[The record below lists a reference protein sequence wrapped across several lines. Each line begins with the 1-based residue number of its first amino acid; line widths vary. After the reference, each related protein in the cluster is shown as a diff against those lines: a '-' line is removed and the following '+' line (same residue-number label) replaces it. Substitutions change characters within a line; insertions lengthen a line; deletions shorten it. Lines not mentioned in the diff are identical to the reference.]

1 MRNFKTGEGGKIQW
15 LSVLQGFSML
25 LVVVGHANVTG
36 VAKDSSHPFVA
47 SVEQII
53 YSFHMPLFML
63 ISGWLFY
70 FTELSKDRQYG
81 TMIKKK
87 FNRFG
92 MPFLFFTTSA
102 TVLKLIFAPLMKRAV
117 DMNEI
122 IDTFIL
128 FRSNPLGEMW
138 FIITLFIL
146 MTLYPLYKFA
156 LKEAYLEVLLLLSLI
171 VLYLYFP
178 SQITYFNLNNVAKM
192 MPFFFA
198 GVLICKYNLSDY
210 VDNIISCLLLGGAFA
225 ALTYFNIG
233 GGIYSLCIKFAGIA
247 FSFSLCRNIAKFYP
261 DLFSSFRNYTFQI
274 YLMGIFFQMAVNY
287 TFKFIG
293 IEVLYTP
300 LYFVSIFLALYAP
313 VCIAL
318 VVKRINNKLISSC
331 FGL

>member
-1 MRNFKTGEGGKIQW
+1 M
-15 LSVLQGFSML
+15 LQGFSML
-25 LVVVGHANVTG
+25 LVVVGHANLTG
-36 VAKDSSHPFVA
+36 VAKDPSHPFVA
-47 SVEQII
+47 SIEQTI

-70 FTELSKDRQYG
+70 LTELSKDRQYG
-81 TMIKKK
+81 AMIKKK

-92 MPFLFFTTSA
+92 MPFLFFTISA

-122 IDTFIL
+122 IDTFVL

-138 FIITLFIL
+138 FITTLFIL
-146 MTLYPLYKFA
+146 MALYPLYRFA
-156 LKEAYLEVLLLLSLI
+156 LKKVWLEILLFISAILL
-171 VLYLYFP
+171 YFYFP
-178 SQITYFNLNNVAKM
+178 SNIDYFYLKTVAKM

-198 GVLICKYNLSDY
+198 GILICKYNLSDY
-210 VDNIISCLLLGGAFA
+210 VDNIISCILLGGVFA

-233 GGIYSLCIKFAGIA
+233 GGVYSLCIKFAGIA
-247 FSFSLCRNIAKFYP
+247 FSFSLCRNITKLYP
-261 DLFSSFRNYTFQI
+261 CLFSSFRDYTFQI

-318 VVKRINNKLISSC
+318 IVKRINNKFISSC